1 MVGTQQVVGNNEM
14 QGIMT
19 RIKLYAE
26 KQLHIDSLTLSI
38 LFTM

>member
-1 MVGTQQVVGNNEM
+1 M
-14 QGIMT
+14 ICKIDKDKAII
-19 RIKLYAE
+19 RLYAE